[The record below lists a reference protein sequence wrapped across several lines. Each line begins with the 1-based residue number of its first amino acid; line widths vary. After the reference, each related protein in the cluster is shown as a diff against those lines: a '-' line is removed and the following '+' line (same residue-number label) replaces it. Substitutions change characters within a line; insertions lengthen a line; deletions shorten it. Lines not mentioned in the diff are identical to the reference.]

1 MSNKRTVRRMSLF
14 GINFY
19 AGLGTM
25 AFEMVLA
32 RALTP
37 FFGGTI
43 YTWGALIAV
52 FLVGMS
58 FGFFF
63 GGRLADR
70 FPRVAGI
77 GIALSACSLLILAT
91 PLVAEPLCLALLDAI
106 EDTRYGALVA
116 SVVLAFIPAMLFAS
130 VSPVAVRLV
139 LVDVARS
146 GSTVGLMSALNTLG
160 SIIGTI
166 GTSFLLVPLMGSKAI
181 FVALG
186 VLTLLLGVTL
196 IASDRQRRRPT
207 AAAAAAAVI
216 GACAM
221 ATMLG
226 TPAPAI
232 AQPAKSAAAK
242 PSVMAPDGVIESVES
257 EYNNVYV
264 IKRGRY
270 LYMNFGYRGSQYV
283 ESVFDSLDPT
293 ALTVEYTRYMTLAT
307 LYAGKVERGAFVG
320 LGGGR
325 TASYL
330 VNSLPG
336 FKLEIAELD
345 PEVIRLA
352 KTYFG
357 LQESERMKVFPQD
370 GRIFL
375 NRAKGTYDIIFL
387 DAYRGPFVPFHLL
400 TKEYFELAKKRLS
413 PRGVVAQNVEPSTMV
428 LDSAIMTIGSV
439 FKNVETFDAGGNVV
453 IIAYDGDRV
462 PESVLQQRAQAL
474 TAAHKLRYPLTDLL
488 KARKTITPEKGA
500 KLLTD
505 DFAPVEMLKTIK
517 RHNERRK

>member
-1 MSNKRTVRRMSLF
+1 V
-14 GINFY
+14 
-19 AGLGTM
+19 
-25 AFEMVLA
+25 
-32 RALTP
+32 
-37 FFGGTI
+37 
-43 YTWGALIAV
+43 
-52 FLVGMS
+52 
-58 FGFFF
+58 
-63 GGRLADR
+63 
-70 FPRVAGI
+70 
-77 GIALSACSLLILAT
+77 
-91 PLVAEPLCLALLDAI
+91 
-106 EDTRYGALVA
+106 
-116 SVVLAFIPAMLFAS
+116 
-130 VSPVAVRLV
+130 
-139 LVDVARS
+139 
-146 GSTVGLMSALNTLG
+146 
-160 SIIGTI
+160 
-166 GTSFLLVPLMGSKAI
+166 
-181 FVALG
+181 
-186 VLTLLLGVTL
+186 LLGAPV
-196 IASDRQRRRPT
+196 P
-207 AAAAAAAVI
+207 AAA
-216 GACAM
+216 
-221 ATMLG
+221 
-226 TPAPAI
+226 
-232 AQPAKSAAAK
+232 QPAK
-242 PSVMAPDGVIESVES
+242 PSVMAPDGVIEAVES
-257 EYNNVYV
+257 EYNNVFV

-283 ESVFDSLDPT
+283 ESVYDSLDPG

-307 LYAGKVERGAFVG
+307 LYAGKLERGAFVG

-336 FKLEIAELD
+336 FRLEIAELD

-357 LQESERMKVFPQD
+357 VQEGDRLKVFPQD

-375 NRAKGTYDIIFL
+375 NRAKGTYDLIFL

-413 PRGVVAQNVEPSTMV
+413 PKGVVAQNVEPSTMV

-439 FKNVETFDAGGNVV
+439 FRNVETFDAGGNVV

-474 TAAHKLRYPLTDLL
+474 TATHKLRYPLSDLL
-488 KARKTITPEKGA
+488 KARKTITPAKGA